1 MLSNIALNHQTMN
14 KISILLADEQHL
26 IRLGLRQLLGSQEQF
41 EIVGEATNEAQL
53 MEFLAQQSVDVVTID
68 YSQKESFQPGT
79 VRQIK
84 TRFPKSR
91 ILVISSDTNKKEI
104 YEILEM
110 GVTSFITKT
119 CGVDEIVDAVNAVAK
134 GNKFFCTRVI
144 DFLLEKSFSKP
155 EDEENI
161 APLPLSAR
169 EIEIVQQTAKGLI
182 AKEIADILNL
192 STHTVYT
199 HKKNIMK
206 KLGFTTS
213 SELVL
218 YAVNKGLVSK

>member
-1 MLSNIALNHQTMN
+1 MN

-26 IRLGLRQLLGSQEQF
+26 IRLGLRELLGSQEQF
-41 EIVGEATNEAQL
+41 EIVGEASNEAQL
-53 MEFLAQQSVDVVTID
+53 MEILTQQPVDVVTID
-68 YSQKESFQPGT
+68 YSQGDSFQTNT

-84 TRFPKSR
+84 SRFPKSR

-119 CGVDEIVDAVNAVAK
+119 CGVDEIVDAVSAVAK

-144 DFLLEKSFSKP
+144 DFLLEKSFSKTN
-155 EDEENI
+155 EVEGI

-182 AKEIADILNL
+182 AKEIADVLNL

>member
-1 MLSNIALNHQTMN
+1 ME
-14 KISILLADEQHL
+14 IL
-26 IRLGLRQLLGSQEQF
+26 
-41 EIVGEATNEAQL
+41 T
-53 MEFLAQQSVDVVTID
+53 QQPVDVVTID
-68 YSQKESFQPGT
+68 YSQGDSFQTNT

-84 TRFPKSR
+84 TRFPQSR
-91 ILVISSDTNKKEI
+91 ILVISSDTSKKEI

-119 CGVDEIVDAVNAVAK
+119 CGVDEIVDAVIAVAK

-144 DFLLEKSFSKP
+144 DFLLEKTFSKP
-155 EDEENI
+155 SEAENT

-218 YAVNKGLVSK
+218 YAVNKGLISK

>member
-1 MLSNIALNHQTMN
+1 MN

-41 EIVGEATNEAQL
+41 EIVGEASNEAQL
-53 MEFLAQQSVDVVTID
+53 MEILTQQPVDVVTID
-68 YSQKESFQPGT
+68 YSQGDSFQTNT

-84 TRFPKSR
+84 TRFPQSR
-91 ILVISSDTNKKEI
+91 ILVISSDTSKKEI

-119 CGVDEIVDAVNAVAK
+119 CGVDEIVDAVIAVAK

-144 DFLLEKSFSKP
+144 DFLLEKTFSKP
-155 EDEENI
+155 SEAENI

-206 KLGFTTS
+206 KLGFSTS

>member
-1 MLSNIALNHQTMN
+1 MN

-41 EIVGEATNEAQL
+41 EIVGEVTNESHL
-53 MEFLAQQSVDVVTID
+53 LEFLAQQSVDVIIVD
-68 YSQKESFQPGT
+68 YSQKDSFQPST

-84 TRFPKSR
+84 IRFPQTR

-119 CGVDEIVDAVNAVAK
+119 CGLDEIVDAVNAVAR

-144 DFLLEKSFSKP
+144 DFLLEKSFSKL
-155 EDEENI
+155 EEEENI

-182 AKEIADILNL
+182 AKEIADALNL

>member
-1 MLSNIALNHQTMN
+1 MN

-26 IRLGLRQLLGSQEQF
+26 IRLGLRELLGSQEQF
-41 EIVGEATNEAQL
+41 EIVGEASNEAQL
-53 MEFLAQQSVDVVTID
+53 MEILTQQPVDVVTID
-68 YSQKESFQPGT
+68 YSQGDSFQTNT

-84 TRFPKSR
+84 THFPKSR

-119 CGVDEIVDAVNAVAK
+119 CGVDEIVDAVIAVAK

-144 DFLLEKSFSKP
+144 DFLLEKTFSKP
-155 EDEENI
+155 SEAENI

-182 AKEIADILNL
+182 AKEIADVLNL

>member
-1 MLSNIALNHQTMN
+1 MN

-26 IRLGLRQLLGSQEQF
+26 IRLGLRELLGSQEQF
-41 EIVGEATNEAQL
+41 EIVGEASNEAQL
-53 MEFLAQQSVDVVTID
+53 MEILTQQPVDVVTID
-68 YSQKESFQPGT
+68 YSQGDSFQTNT

-84 TRFPKSR
+84 TRFPQSR
-91 ILVISSDTNKKEI
+91 ILVISSDTSKKEI

-119 CGVDEIVDAVNAVAK
+119 CGVDEIVDAVIAVAK

-144 DFLLEKSFSKP
+144 DFLLEKTFSKP
-155 EDEENI
+155 SEAENI

-182 AKEIADILNL
+182 AKEIADLLNL

-218 YAVNKGLVSK
+218 YAVNKGLISK

>member
-1 MLSNIALNHQTMN
+1 MN

-26 IRLGLRQLLGSQEQF
+26 IRLGLRELLGSQEQF
-41 EIVGEATNEAQL
+41 EIVGEASNEAQL
-53 MEFLAQQSVDVVTID
+53 MEILTQQPVDVVTID
-68 YSQKESFQPGT
+68 YSQGDSFQTNT

-84 TRFPKSR
+84 TNFPKSR

-119 CGVDEIVDAVNAVAK
+119 CGVDEIVDAVLAVAK

-144 DFLLEKSFSKP
+144 DFLLEKTFSKP
-155 EDEENI
+155 SEVENI

-182 AKEIADILNL
+182 AKEIADVLNL

-218 YAVNKGLVSK
+218 YAVNKGLISK

>member
-1 MLSNIALNHQTMN
+1 MN

-26 IRLGLRQLLGSQEQF
+26 IRLGLRELLGSQEQF
-41 EIVGEATNEAQL
+41 EIVGEASNEAQL
-53 MEFLAQQSVDVVTID
+53 LEMLTQQPVDVVTID
-68 YSQKESFQPGT
+68 YSQGDSFQTNT

-84 TRFPKSR
+84 SRFPKSR

-119 CGVDEIVDAVNAVAK
+119 CGVDEIVDAVIAVAK

-144 DFLLEKSFSKP
+144 DFLLEKSFSRTN
-155 EDEENI
+155 EVEGI

-182 AKEIADILNL
+182 AKEIADVLNL